1 MPKYIS
7 LAAAHSILENCI
19 AVLWDDRAVSLPA
32 VSDLEDEDSNESFLM
47 LESAEDDGSI
57 VGARFI
63 QNENAR
69 VRVEGDS
76 MFLMDDTGEEVKI
89 TILNPNETTF
99 NGCENIGLHEVW

>member
-1 MPKYIS
+1 MSNTIMPKYIS

-32 VSDLEDEDSNESFLM
+32 VSDLDDGDSNDSFLT

-57 VGARFI
+57 VEARFV

-69 VRVEGDS
+69 VRVDGDS

-89 TILNPNETTF
+89 TILNPNLAMF
-99 NGCENIGLHEVW
+99 DGCEFLS